1 MYSTRAIQ
9 TASGILQRR
18 RQQARQEAAA
28 RQEKLFARYPELEQY
43 DQRLRSLTR
52 SIALAAVSGKG
63 AETEQILAEIQQLQ
77 GERRARLEQ
86 LGLAAGCLEP
96 QYTCPLCQ
104 DTGAV
109 EGKRCQ
115 CMETLL
121 REESCRGL
129 PSVVLDGR
137 STFDT
142 FDLGYYPDTPVP
154 GGRSPRERMAK
165 ILERC
170 RDYAC
175 HFGARSGSL
184 LFLGRTGLGK
194 THLSL
199 AIAGQVAKQGATVLY
214 ASAQSIIDRYER
226 LRFDRG
232 PTPDDREFAQ
242 MAPRCDLLVIDDLG
256 AEFSTTFSQSVL
268 YNILNER
275 ITAGLPVILS
285 SNLTL
290 EQISATYNERIAS
303 RILCG
308 CTSFVFTGE
317 DIRFLRQ
324 MEKKKQ

>member
-1 MYSTRAIQ
+1 M
-9 TASGILQRR
+9 
-18 RQQARQEAAA
+18 
-28 RQEKLFARYPELEQY
+28 
-43 DQRLRSLTR
+43 
-52 SIALAAVSGKG
+52 
-63 AETEQILAEIQQLQ
+63 
-77 GERRARLEQ
+77 
-86 LGLAAGCLEP
+86 
-96 QYTCPLCQ
+96 
-104 DTGAV
+104 
-109 EGKRCQ
+109 
-115 CMETLL
+115 
-121 REESCRGL
+121 
-129 PSVVLDGR
+129 
-137 STFDT
+137 
-142 FDLGYYPDTPVP
+142 
-154 GGRSPRERMAK
+154 
-165 ILERC
+165 
-170 RDYAC
+170 
-175 HFGARSGSL
+175 
-184 LFLGRTGLGK
+184 GRTGLGK

>member
-1 MYSTRAIQ
+1 M
-9 TASGILQRR
+9 
-18 RQQARQEAAA
+18 
-28 RQEKLFARYPELEQY
+28 
-43 DQRLRSLTR
+43 
-52 SIALAAVSGKG
+52 
-63 AETEQILAEIQQLQ
+63 
-77 GERRARLEQ
+77 
-86 LGLAAGCLEP
+86 
-96 QYTCPLCQ
+96 
-104 DTGAV
+104 
-109 EGKRCQ
+109 
-115 CMETLL
+115 
-121 REESCRGL
+121 
-129 PSVVLDGR
+129 VLDGR

-175 HFGARSGSL
+175 HFGAQSGSL

-256 AEFSTTFSQSVL
+256 AEFSTAFSQSVL